1 MDQSGAA
8 LIIVPIVL
16 LVLGLRVWMNSRA
29 RKLRVER
36 MWVGPTI
43 FVFILAISIYD
54 QLPPPGVLPWV
65 ILAIAGALGV
75 FIGFYRGRMVRIAID
90 METHALTS
98 QQSPWG
104 MLIFL
109 GLIGARYGIRFSL
122 GGAHDLNGIPV
133 SIILDALTV
142 FYGGS
147 IIGMRYEMW
156 QRAKK
161 LLSDAQTAKAQGE
174 SVPAELSQ
182 DHA

>member
-1 MDQSGAA
+1 MDRSEAA

-16 LVLGLRVWMNSRA
+16 IVLGLRVWMSTRA

-36 MWVGPTI
+36 MWVGPAI

-54 QLPPPGVLPWV
+54 QPPPPGVLSWTV
-65 ILAIAGALGV
+65 LAIAGALGV
-75 FIGFYRGRMVRIAID
+75 FIGFYRGRMVRISID

-109 GLIGARYGIRFSL
+109 GLIGARYGIRFGL
-122 GGAHDLNGIPV
+122 NGAHEFDGIPV
-133 SIILDALTV
+133 SIILDGLTA

-147 IIGMRYEMW
+147 VIGMRYEMW
-156 QRAKK
+156 QRAQK
-161 LLSDAQTAKAQGE
+161 LLSDAQAAKAHGE
-174 SVPAELSQ
+174 AVPAELSQ
-182 DHA
+182 DRA